1 MPLEPVLRSSLNNQI
16 TNERYNA
23 AFYRAAAARLELLN
37 LSGFARWMKRAAK
50 EETHHASWFTDY
62 LIDRNEAP
70 VYDKLDAI
78 ALPNSITMNNA
89 GSILF
94 AAALQREQQTTQQIN
109 ALYLLGDE
117 VNDPQTCVF
126 LHWFIDEQTRSER
139 EVTEILAQVKL
150 AESDPAGIIVLD
162 QRFRKHG

>member
-23 AFYRAAAARLELLN
+23 AFYRAAAARFELLN
-37 LSGFARWMKRAAK
+37 LPGFARWMKRAAK

-70 VYDKLDAI
+70 IYDKLDAI
-78 ALPNSITMNNA
+78 TLPNGMTMNNV

-109 ALYLLGDE
+109 SLHMLSEE
-117 VNDPQTCVF
+117 VKDPQTGIF
-126 LHWFIDEQTRSER
+126 LHWFIAEQTQSER

-150 AESDPAGIIVLD
+150 AESDPAGVLLLD
-162 QRFRKHG
+162 QKFRKK